1 MVITQ
6 QQIRRAVPEV
16 YGKRL
21 DAFVAA
27 WNQWAEPFEITS
39 PLRIVHALAQLLHE
53 SGNLRYVEENLNY
66 SADGLLRTFPKYF
79 NQESAKQYARQ
90 PERIANRVY
99 ANRMGNG
106 NEESGD
112 GWKFRGRGVIQLSG
126 KNNYQD
132 YANSEFCVG
141 NLMAHPEWLA
151 KSPGCFKSAMY
162 YWWKNGLNELADRDD
177 GIAVTK
183 RINGGILG
191 LAQRLYYTRKAK
203 KALWI

>member
-1 MVITQ
+1 MKITAQ
-6 QQIRRAVPEV
+6 TIRGIMPNAPEDRIAELVKTFNEWSERFGINTKLRAAHWLGQI
-16 YGKRL
+16 
-21 DAFVAA
+21 
-27 WNQWAEPFEITS
+27 S
-39 PLRIVHALAQLLHE
+39 HE
-53 SGNLRYVEENLNY
+53 SNELRHMEENLNY
-66 SADGLLRTFPKYF
+66 SAEGLLKTFPKYF
-79 NQESAKQYARQ
+79 TKEQAQVYARH
-90 PERIANRVY
+90 PEKIANRVY

-112 GWKFRGRGVIQLSG
+112 GWKFRGRGAIQLSG

-151 KSPGCFKSAMY
+151 KSPGCFKSAMFF
-162 YWWKNGLNELADRDD
+162 WWKNNLNELADRDD